1 MSDLDKFHLDA
12 TPSVVMLELIEISHP
27 LWPQPL
33 RYVTNHADG
42 VTVRHEDGL
51 VYSYEF
57 MPVQINKG
65 ANSDDLDQ
73 TLSITVG
80 DLGQVVPQLLKI
92 IRDANNFERPSVVYR
107 AYSSNHLDSPLQVVK
122 GYEVEDR
129 ATDHQA
135 TTFNAATKRAN
146 STGTGMFYTVDNFPS
161 LKAFF

>member
-12 TPSVVMLELIEISHP
+12 SPSAAMLELIEISHR

-42 VTVRHEDGL
+42 VTVKHEDGL
-51 VYSYEF
+51 VYNYEF

-73 TLSITVG
+73 TLKITVG

-107 AYSSNHLDSPLQVVK
+107 AHSSNNLDSPLQVVK

-129 ATDHQA
+129 STDHQA

>member
-1 MSDLDKFHLDA
+1 
-12 TPSVVMLELIEISHP
+12 IEISHP
-27 LWPQPL
+27 LWPKPL

-42 VTVRHEDGL
+42 VTVKHENGM
-51 VYSYEF
+51 VYQYEF

-65 ANSDDLDQ
+65 ATSDDLDQ

-92 IRDANNFERPSVVYR
+92 IRDANNFERPTVVYR

-135 TTFNAATKRAN
+135 TTFNAATK
-146 STGTGMFYTVDNFPS
+146 
-161 LKAFF
+161 

>member
-12 TPSVVMLELIEISHP
+12 TPSAAMLELIEISHP
-27 LWPQPL
+27 LWPKPL

-42 VTVRHEDGL
+42 VIVKHEDGM
-51 VYSYEF
+51 VYQYEF

-65 ANSDDLDQ
+65 ATSDDLDQ

-92 IRDANNFERPSVVYR
+92 IRDANNFERPTVVYR
-107 AYSSNHLDSPLQVVK
+107 AYASNNLNAPLQVVN

-129 ATDHQA
+129 TTDHQA

-146 STGTGMFYTVDNFPS
+146 STGSGLFYTVDEFPS
-161 LKAFF
+161 LKGFF

>member
-12 TPSVVMLELIEISHP
+12 TPSVVMLELIEINHP

-42 VTVRHEDGL
+42 VTVKHEDGL
-51 VYSYEF
+51 VYNYEF

-92 IRDANNFERPSVVYR
+92 IRDADNFERPSVVYR

>member
-12 TPSVVMLELIEISHP
+12 SPSAAMLELIEISHP

-42 VTVRHEDGL
+42 VTVKHEDGL
-51 VYSYEF
+51 VYHYEF

-65 ANSDDLDQ
+65 TASDDLDQ
-73 TLSITVG
+73 NIKVTVG

-92 IRDANNFERPSVVYR
+92 IRDANNFERPKIIYR
-107 AYSSNHLDSPLQVVK
+107 AYSSTNLESPVQVTR
-122 GYEVEDR
+122 GYEVEER
-129 ATDHQA
+129 NTDHQA

-146 STGTGMFYTVDNFPS
+146 STGSGLFYTVDEFPS
-161 LKAFF
+161 LRSFF

>member
-1 MSDLDKFHLDA
+1 MSDLDKFYLDA

-42 VTVRHEDGL
+42 VTVKHEDGL
-51 VYSYEF
+51 VYNYEF

-92 IRDANNFERPSVVYR
+92 IRDADNFERPSVVYR

>member
-12 TPSVVMLELIEISHP
+12 TPSAAMLELIEISHP
-27 LWPQPL
+27 LWPKPL

-42 VTVRHEDGL
+42 VTVKHEDGL
-51 VYSYEF
+51 VYNYEF

-107 AYSSNHLDSPLQVVK
+107 AYSSSNLESPLQVVK

>member
-12 TPSVVMLELIEISHP
+12 TPSAVMLELIEISHP

-42 VTVRHEDGL
+42 VTVKHEDGL
-51 VYSYEF
+51 VYNYEF

-65 ANSDDLDQ
+65 TNSDDLDQ
-73 TLSITVG
+73 TLKITVG

-92 IRDANNFERPSVVYR
+92 IREADNFERPSVVYR
-107 AYSSNHLDSPLQVVK
+107 AYSSNNLDSPLQVVE

-129 ATDHQA
+129 STDHQA

-146 STGTGMFYTVDNFPS
+146 STGTGMFYTVDEFPS
-161 LKAFF
+161 LRSFF

>member
-1 MSDLDKFHLDA
+1 MTDLDKFHLDA
-12 TPSVVMLELIEISHP
+12 TPSAAMLELVEISHP
-27 LWPQPL
+27 LWPKPL

-42 VTVRHEDGL
+42 VTVKHENGM
-51 VYSYEF
+51 VYQYEF

-65 ANSDDLDQ
+65 ATSDDLDQ

-92 IRDANNFERPSVVYR
+92 IRDANNFERPTVVYR
-107 AYSSNHLDSPLQVVK
+107 AYASNNLNTPLQVVK

-129 ATDHQA
+129 TTDHQA

-146 STGTGMFYTVDNFPS
+146 STGSGLFYTVDEFPS
-161 LKAFF
+161 LKGFF

>member
-12 TPSVVMLELIEISHP
+12 SPSAAMLELIEISHP
-27 LWPQPL
+27 LWPKPL

-42 VTVRHEDGL
+42 VTVKHENGL
-51 VYSYEF
+51 VYNYEF

-65 ANSDDLDQ
+65 TNSDDLDQ
-73 TLSITVG
+73 TLKITVG

>member
-12 TPSVVMLELIEISHP
+12 SPSAAMLELIEISHP

-42 VTVRHEDGL
+42 VTVKHEDGL
-51 VYSYEF
+51 VYHYEF

-65 ANSDDLDQ
+65 ATSDDLDQ

-92 IRDANNFERPSVVYR
+92 IRDANNFERPNVVYR
-107 AYSSNHLDSPLQVVK
+107 AYASNNLNTPLQVVK

-129 ATDHQA
+129 TTDHQA
-135 TTFNAATKRAN
+135 STFNAATKRAN
-146 STGTGMFYTVDNFPS
+146 STGSGLFYTVDEFPS
-161 LKAFF
+161 LKGFF

>member
-12 TPSVVMLELIEISHP
+12 TPSAAMLELIEISHP
-27 LWPQPL
+27 LWPKPL

-42 VTVRHEDGL
+42 VTVKHEDGL
-51 VYSYEF
+51 VYHYEF

-92 IRDANNFERPSVVYR
+92 IRDANNFERPTVVYR
-107 AYSSNHLDSPLQVVK
+107 AYASNNLNTPLQVVK

-129 ATDHQA
+129 TTDHQA

-146 STGTGMFYTVDNFPS
+146 STGSGLFYTVDEFPS
-161 LKAFF
+161 LKGFF

>member
-12 TPSVVMLELIEISHP
+12 TPSAAMLELIEISHP
-27 LWPQPL
+27 LWSKPL

-42 VTVRHEDGL
+42 VTVKHEDGL
-51 VYSYEF
+51 VYHYEF

-73 TLSITVG
+73 TLKITVG

-92 IRDANNFERPSVVYR
+92 IREADNFERPSVVYR
-107 AYSSNHLDSPLQVVK
+107 AYSSNNLDSPLQVVE

-129 ATDHQA
+129 STDHQA

-146 STGTGMFYTVDNFPS
+146 STGTGMFYTVDEFPS
-161 LKAFF
+161 LRSFF

>member
-12 TPSVVMLELIEISHP
+12 TPSAAMLELIEISHP
-27 LWPQPL
+27 LWPKPL

-42 VTVRHEDGL
+42 VTVKHEDGM
-51 VYSYEF
+51 VYQYEF

-65 ANSDDLDQ
+65 ATSDDLDQ

-92 IRDANNFERPSVVYR
+92 IRDANNFERPTVVYR
-107 AYSSNHLDSPLQVVK
+107 AYASNNLNAPLQVVN

-129 ATDHQA
+129 TTDHQA

-146 STGTGMFYTVDNFPS
+146 STGSGLFYTVDEFPS
-161 LKAFF
+161 LKGFF

>member
-1 MSDLDKFHLDA
+1 MTDLDKFHLDA
-12 TPSVVMLELIEISHP
+12 TPSAAMLELVEISHP
-27 LWPQPL
+27 IWPKTL

-42 VTVRHEDGL
+42 VTVKHENGM
-51 VYSYEF
+51 VYQYEF

-65 ANSDDLDQ
+65 ATSDDLDQ

-92 IRDANNFERPSVVYR
+92 IRDADNFERPSVVYR
-107 AYSSNHLDSPLQVVK
+107 AYSSNNLDSPLQVVK

-129 ATDHQA
+129 STDHQA

-146 STGTGMFYTVDNFPS
+146 STGSGLFYTVDEFPS
-161 LKAFF
+161 LRSFF

>member
-12 TPSVVMLELIEISHP
+12 SPSAAMLELIEISHP

-42 VTVRHEDGL
+42 VTVKHEDGL
-51 VYSYEF
+51 VYHYEF

-73 TLSITVG
+73 TLKITVG

-92 IRDANNFERPSVVYR
+92 IREADNFERPSVVYR
-107 AYSSNHLDSPLQVVK
+107 AYSSNNLDSPLQVVK

-129 ATDHQA
+129 STDHQA